1 MRVLRRMV
9 IERKHGHKAIFREVL
24 KNKWERLSYR
34 LYINRSTEPERI
46 GYRFPR
52 ERFLSNLILGV
63 FALATVSTVAN
74 ALTPST
80 VRGAVI
86 DLELIAAQS
95 PTVAKVLGPI
105 NWTTGKASLK
115 GNKKAV
121 MGAYNYA
128 QAADY
133 TFAAND
139 AERDRLVA
147 NGALVKLDSRYIR
160 LNNASSPYVL
170 PVVARFVDRLG
181 EQYAAAG
188 CGKLIVNGGMRP
200 LDFQGTLKNG
210 SSHSVH
216 PTGMPVD
223 LFRDTDENSYC
234 YKWLEGRL
242 MTIEANRRIDA
253 TAEDFNRHF
262 HVVVVPHVYE
272 AWLARQP
279 KGLDPEVKLLAMALY
294 FETAGDELRDGW
306 RAIGWVIRNRVSS
319 RYFPNTIVEVVAQ
332 GAAGRSN
339 GGCQFSFMCD
349 GKAERL
355 ETLCVKPSEAMSRNW
370 LNRCDEKWA
379 TAVSFAKQILAEP
392 ESTDPTGGAT
402 HYYASWMSPKPYWV
416 NPDMVPGTDKTIGS
430 HVFLCVKNAKDVCK
444 QGGVS

>member
-242 MTIEANRRIDA
+242 ITIEADRRIDA
-253 TAEDFNRHF
+253 TAEDYNRHF
-262 HVVVVPHVYE
+262 HVVVVPSAYE
-272 AWLARQP
+272 AYLARLPQ
-279 KGLDPEVKLLAMALY
+279 GLDPEEQLLATALY
-294 FETAGDELRDGW
+294 FEAAFNESHEGY
-306 RAIGWVIRNRVSS
+306 RAIGWAIRNRVRSS
-319 RYFPNTIVEVVAQ
+319 EFPNTVVEVVAD
-332 GAAGRSN
+332 GSAGRSA

-349 GKAERL
+349 GKAERIQ
-355 ETLCVKPSEAMSRNW
+355 TLCAKPNALMSQYW
-370 LNRCDEKWA
+370 LGKCDERWN
-379 TAVSFAKQILAEP
+379 VVVNIAKQILAEP
-392 ESTDPTGGAT
+392 ESADPTGGAVL
-402 HYYASWMSPKPYWV
+402 YYAASMDKA
-416 NPDMVPGTDKTIGS
+416 PDWTIDMKPGTVHRIGS
-430 HVFLCVKNAKDVCK
+430 HIFSCSLHRGSDACR
-444 QGGVS
+444 S